1 MYSNLSLLHILS
13 ISLSDDFL
21 RIPLMIILD
30 ILVTVILLIVIR
42 FLFKKF
48 MNKLINFDFS
58 KISKKLGI
66 RKYMEKK
73 DIAKTQVLKKIGFS
87 DFAKRRTKRLET
99 LGTLLLSIITVCIF
113 ILLIIVIIT
122 QFNAQDR
129 ISIGILGFIGVALG
143 LGTQTIAK
151 DVALGLLSISED
163 QFGVGDKVEINGI
176 TGEVVNV
183 SPRLVTLKEQKNKK
197 VWYIPYST
205 ITSVANM
212 SKGDL

>member
-1 MYSNLSLLHILS
+1 MLSLNVLT
-13 ISLSDDFL
+13 ISFSDNFI
-21 RIPLMIILD
+21 RIPLMIIAD
-30 ILVTVILLIVIR
+30 IVVTVLSLIIVR

-66 RKYMEKK
+66 RKYMEKN
-73 DIAKTQVLKKIGFS
+73 DIGKTQVLKKIGFS

-113 ILLIIVIIT
+113 ILLIIVMVM
-122 QFNAQDR
+122 QFNAQAR

-183 SPRLVTLKEQKNKK
+183 SPRLVTLKEKKNKK